1 MHLVVGGVM
10 LLLGVVA
17 TAVAAEAVYRG
28 RVWHF
33 RRGLLDRASGWVRRS
48 REPFAFWLRVVT
60 LAVSGGAGVGGGL
73 YVLIY
78 RPPLQ
83 GRR

>member
-1 MHLVVGGVM
+1 MHAVVGGVL

-17 TAVAAEAVYRG
+17 LAVMAEALRSG

-48 REPFAFWLRVVT
+48 RDPLSYWLNIVT
-60 LAVSGGAGVGGGL
+60 LAASGCAGVVAGV
-73 YVLIY
+73 YVLVY
-78 RPPLQ
+78 RPPLA
-83 GRR
+83 GH